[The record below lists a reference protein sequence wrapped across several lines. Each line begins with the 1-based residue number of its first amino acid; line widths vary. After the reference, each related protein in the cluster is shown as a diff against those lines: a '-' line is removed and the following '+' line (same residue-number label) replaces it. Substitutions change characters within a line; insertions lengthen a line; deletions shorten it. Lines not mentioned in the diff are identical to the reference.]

1 MMFVPMDKIPPPVS
15 LPWLQRHPGDLC
27 RAREVELV
35 EAESKSQPL
44 GLGDLEVWDKS
55 ESNWDLHGDL

>member
-1 MMFVPMDKIPPPVS
+1 MSDLI
-15 LPWLQRHPGDLC
+15 LQSPQLNIWFLGDLC

-44 GLGDLEVWDKS
+44 GLGRTRSDSVGVKVWRNLKVKI
-55 ESNWDLHGDL
+55 